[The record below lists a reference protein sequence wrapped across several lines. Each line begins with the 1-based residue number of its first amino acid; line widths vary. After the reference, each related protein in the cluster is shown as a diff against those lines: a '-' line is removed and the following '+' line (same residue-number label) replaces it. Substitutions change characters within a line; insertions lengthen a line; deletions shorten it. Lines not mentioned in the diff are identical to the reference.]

1 METYPI
7 ELNKLTKSKE
17 KILDQILKARL
28 WNGVPAN
35 YCISDKDMKHVK
47 KVILNEV
54 YCDYADMMN
63 RNKPMELVRE
73 HFKFSV
79 AKAFTE
85 HKDKYGIDREK
96 IEQYISLNNQL

>member
-1 METYPI
+1 
-7 ELNKLTKSKE
+7 
-17 KILDQILKARL
+17 
-28 WNGVPAN
+28 
-35 YCISDKDMKHVK
+35 MKHFK

-54 YCDYADMMN
+54 YCDISNMMN

-73 HFKFSV
+73 RFKFSE

-96 IEQYISLNNQL
+96 IEQYLSLNNQL